1 MDISRIART
10 YRSLTRLRQV
20 LQVLAKYGFGY
31 LVARIHLSQFLPLP
45 SRWKAAPVAEPEEP
59 SVARRLADMLQE
71 LGPTF
76 VKFGQM
82 LANRPDLLPP
92 VFVQELRRLQD
103 RVEPFDSALARNTV
117 EQELGAPI
125 EVIFSEFSAEP
136 FAAGSIAQVYHATTA
151 EGEGVVVKVK
161 RPGIEKVILTDI
173 DLLTQLARLAEE
185 HVSEVRVLRPQVIV
199 EEFGRTVRRELDFV
213 GEALATARFHQH
225 FADRPRVRTPR
236 VFWEYTTSDV
246 LVLERLA
253 GHGLADREALERMGV
268 DRQRLA
274 STLADAFLAQFFVTG
289 LFHADPHTGN
299 LLVDEDGTLAIVD
312 FGQVGHLARELRSQ
326 LTTALIAAT
335 AKELEVIIEVYMD
348 MGVLAAE
355 TNVRELRA
363 DMAELLDKYFETP
376 FARIDQ
382 VRAFQELMTVA
393 RRNHVFLPRD
403 FVLMAKSLTTIS
415 GVAKEL
421 DPQFDL
427 ASVLKP
433 YARKLITEKLSP
445 ARLGRNLLFTL
456 WQLGNLA
463 QRAPGELRQLLD
475 KAVAGQ
481 LQIMF
486 RHQGLD
492 PFGHTLE
499 RTGNRLAS
507 SITLAAVLLCATLLI
522 TRDLG
527 PRLFGV
533 NALGLGGLV
542 VAGVLAVW
550 LGLAIWRSN
559 R

>member
-31 LVARIHLSQFLPLP
+31 LVYRLQLGHFLPLP
-45 SRWKAAPVAEPEEP
+45 KRFKGPPVPEPDEAPL
-59 SVARRLADMLQE
+59 ARRLADMLQE

-92 VFVQELRRLQD
+92 VFIQELRRLQD
-103 RVEPFDSALARNTV
+103 RVEPFDSALARGTV

-125 EVIFSEFSAEP
+125 EVLFSEFSAEP
-136 FAAGSIAQVYHATTA
+136 FAAGSIAQVYHATTG
-151 EGEGVVVKVK
+151 EGDGVVVKVK

-213 GEALATARFHQH
+213 TEASATARFHDH
-225 FADRPRVRTPR
+225 FAEHPRVRTPR
-236 VFWEYTTSDV
+236 VFWEYTTTSV

-253 GHGLADREALERMGV
+253 GHNLGDQEALERMGV
-268 DRQRLA
+268 DREELA
-274 STLADAFLAQFFVTG
+274 RTLADAFLQQFFVTG
-289 LFHADPHTGN
+289 LFHADPHSGN
-299 LLVDEDGTLAIVD
+299 LLVDEEGTLSIVD
-312 FGQVGHLARELRSQ
+312 FGQVGHLSRELRSQ
-326 LTTALIAAT
+326 LTTTLIAAT
-335 AKELEVIIEVYMD
+335 AREVEVIIEIYMD

-355 TNVRELRA
+355 TNVRELRTE
-363 DMAELLDKYFETP
+363 MAELLDKYFETP
-376 FARIDQ
+376 LGRIDQ
-382 VRAFQELMTVA
+382 MRVFQELMTVA
-393 RRNHVFLPRD
+393 RRHHVFLPRD

-415 GVAKEL
+415 AVAKEL

-427 ASVLKP
+427 ASVLRP
-433 YARKLITEKLSP
+433 HIRKFITEKLSP
-445 ARLGRNLLFTL
+445 TRLGRNLLFIL

-463 QRAPGELRQLLD
+463 QRAPRELRQLLD

-499 RTGNRLAS
+499 RAGNRLAS
-507 SITLAAVLLCATLLI
+507 AITLAAVLLSSTLLI
-522 TRDLG
+522 TADLG

-533 NALGLGGLV
+533 SALGLAGLA

>member
-1 MDISRIART
+1 M
-10 YRSLTRLRQV
+10 
-20 LQVLAKYGFGY
+20 
-31 LVARIHLSQFLPLP
+31 
-45 SRWKAAPVAEPEEP
+45 
-59 SVARRLADMLQE
+59 
-71 LGPTF
+71 
-76 VKFGQM
+76 
-82 LANRPDLLPP
+82 
-92 VFVQELRRLQD
+92 
-103 RVEPFDSALARNTV
+103 
-117 EQELGAPI
+117 
-125 EVIFSEFSAEP
+125 
-136 FAAGSIAQVYHATTA
+136 
-151 EGEGVVVKVK
+151 
-161 RPGIEKVILTDI
+161 
-173 DLLTQLARLAEE
+173 
-185 HVSEVRVLRPQVIV
+185 
-199 EEFGRTVRRELDFV
+199 
-213 GEALATARFHQH
+213 
-225 FADRPRVRTPR
+225 
-236 VFWEYTTSDV
+236 
-246 LVLERLA
+246 
-253 GHGLADREALERMGV
+253 
-268 DRQRLA
+268 
-274 STLADAFLAQFFVTG
+274 
-289 LFHADPHTGN
+289 
-299 LLVDEDGTLAIVD
+299 
-312 FGQVGHLARELRSQ
+312 
-326 LTTALIAAT
+326 
-335 AKELEVIIEVYMD
+335 
-348 MGVLAAE
+348 
-355 TNVRELRA
+355 
-363 DMAELLDKYFETP
+363 DKYFETP